1 LFPNVR
7 DHRWLPVA
15 RPMHSE
21 RNESASGVQRVAIR
35 CIALFCVVKSELCD
49 LKILCSNS
57 VNHTMLIRDTA
68 RPEPRKGVLQRF
80 RFPDPIIMAS
90 HSVLDQFVD
99 SSDHFFVRLQP
110 VLVIFP
116 SFGRENK
123 IHASTRSLTLFLT
136 VFPEFRLSIDASKR
150 FALAGDRSR

>member
-1 LFPNVR
+1 MRDKSAEGMVIRSIALF
-7 DHRWLPVA
+7 
-15 RPMHSE
+15 
-21 RNESASGVQRVAIR
+21 
-35 CIALFCVVKSELCD
+35 ALFCVVKSELCD

-68 RPEPRKGVLQRF
+68 RPEPSKRVLQRF

-99 SSDHFFVRLQP
+99 SSDHFFIRLQP
-110 VLVIFP
+110 VLVISP
-116 SFGRENK
+116 SLGRENK
-123 IHASTRSLTLFLT
+123 IHASTRSLTFFLT

-150 FALAGDRSR
+150 FALAGDRSK